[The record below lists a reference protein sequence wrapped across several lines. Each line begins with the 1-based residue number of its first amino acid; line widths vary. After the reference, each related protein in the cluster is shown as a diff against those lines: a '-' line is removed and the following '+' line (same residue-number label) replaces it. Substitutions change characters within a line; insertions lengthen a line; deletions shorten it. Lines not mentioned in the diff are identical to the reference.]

1 MITETRKFH
10 TDLLGS
16 EGRTVVGLAVPYN
29 VTTVIAGMFKETINP
44 GCFRKSTTEKAKSL
58 PLMVLHNHTE
68 MPIGKAVGW
77 EEAPQGLLG
86 TWEFDTR
93 AEAQETYRLV
103 EQRYLQ
109 GLSVGFDPIQN
120 RVGQDADGLPHVLRI
135 EARLLETSLCPFG
148 QYNEAQVIATRTWG
162 APQAPPA
169 APAAPPRRPEWDKW
183 SKWYDQIKAGADG

>member
-1 MITETRKFH
+1 VITETRKFH

-16 EGRTVVGLAVPYN
+16 EGRTIVGLAAPYN
-29 VTTVIAGMFKETINP
+29 VKTVVAGMFGEVLLP
-44 GCFRKSTTEKAKSL
+44 GVFRKSTTEKAKNL
-58 PLMVLHNHTE
+58 PLMVMHKHAE
-68 MPIGKAVGW
+68 MPIGRAVAW

-93 AEAQETYRLV
+93 EEARETYRLV
-103 EQRYLQ
+103 EERYLQ

-120 RVGQDADGLPHVLRI
+120 RVEADGDMPLVYRV

-162 APQAPPA
+162 APNVPAA
-169 APAAPPRRPEWDKW
+169 APAAAPRPEWERW
-183 SKWYDQIKAGADG
+183 SKWYDQIKAGDPR